1 MGIVHY
7 LLKNVELF
15 PDKTAIIFA
24 DTSLSYREITEQTRR
39 LSYALSDVGV
49 GKGTRICILLNN
61 STEFVTTM
69 LAVADL
75 GATIVPMSSTTSS
88 NAILTA
94 ISAGNI
100 EYIIGWHAALKDFF
114 DRSQEKLPLSRQ
126 HCISVGREID
136 GCLSF
141 DEILKAAPETYE
153 LGKRMIDDETDFIL
167 TMTSGSTSDPKP
179 IVFTQGTKIRRS
191 LGAQELYDITDKDI
205 TLVATPLY
213 HSISQRLVLLP
224 IITGGTSVIMQKFTS
239 KNWFTQIDRH
249 KVTFSIAVSSQLEMI
264 LRELRD
270 AEADLRSLRCI
281 VCCCSLLKNDIKSRL
296 IKEMRCDFHE
306 CYGASEVGTVSNLSP
321 ETSLEK
327 LHTVGK
333 AVPGVEV
340 KIVDDKRSPVAI
352 GEIGEIA
359 CKSTMRFSRYYN
371 NKQATQ
377 QSMEGGFFYTGDMGY
392 LDGDGY
398 LVFSGRKKEIIIT
411 GGTNVYPMDI
421 EAILNTH
428 PKVKECAVIGV
439 EDKRF
444 GEAVVA
450 FIISV
455 EGEELSSRELQRY
468 CLHRLVDYQQP
479 LAYVFVDDFPRTE
492 LGKVLKQRL
501 VNQYSG
507 YDLTAGLRNVLR
519 DNE

>member
-39 LSYALSDVGV
+39 LSYALSDIGV
-49 GKGTRICILLNN
+49 GKGTHIGILLNN
-61 STEFVTTM
+61 SIEFVTTM

-88 NAILTA
+88 NALLTA
-94 ISAGNI
+94 ISASDI
-100 EYIIGWHAALKDFF
+100 RYIIGWHAALKDFF
-114 DRSQEKLPLSRQ
+114 GCSQEKLPLSRQ

-141 DEILKAAPETYE
+141 NEMLKTVPKTYE
-153 LGKRMIDDETDFIL
+153 LGKRVIDDETDFIL

-191 LGAQELYDITDKDI
+191 LGAQELYGITDKDI

-213 HSISQRLVLLP
+213 HSISQRLVLIP
-224 IITGGTSVIMQKFTS
+224 IITGGTSVIMQKFTP
-239 KNWFTQIDRH
+239 KNWLTQIDRH

-270 AEADLRSLRCI
+270 TESDISSLRCI
-281 VCCCSLLKNDIKSRL
+281 VCCCSLLKNDIKSCL
-296 IKEMRCDFHE
+296 IKEMKCDFHE

-333 AVPGVEV
+333 AVPGVEI
-340 KIVDDKRSPVAI
+340 KIVDNRRNPVAI
-352 GEIGEIA
+352 GEIGEIS

-371 NKQATQ
+371 NEEATL
-377 QSMEGGFFYTGDMGY
+377 QSMVDGLFYTGDMGY
-392 LDGDGY
+392 LDEDGY

-450 FIISV
+450 FIISA
-455 EGEELSSRELQRY
+455 EGETLSSRELQLY
-468 CLHRLVDYQQP
+468 CLHRLVDFQQP

-492 LGKVLKQRL
+492 LGKVIRHKLTD
-501 VNQYSG
+501 QYRG
-507 YDLTAGLRNVLR
+507 YDLTSGIRTILR
-519 DNE
+519 DN

>member
-1 MGIVHY
+1 MGIIHY

-15 PDKTAIIFA
+15 PDKTAIIIA
-24 DTSLSYREITEQTRR
+24 DTSFSYQEISEQTRR
-39 LSYALSDVGV
+39 LSYALSDIGV
-49 GKGTRICILLNN
+49 GKGTHIGIFLNN
-61 STEFVTTM
+61 SIEFVTTM

-75 GATIVPMSSTTSS
+75 GATIVPMSITTSS
-88 NAILTA
+88 NALLTA
-94 ISAGNI
+94 ISASDIG
-100 EYIIGWHAALKDFF
+100 YIIGWHAALKDFF
-114 DRSQEKLPLSRQ
+114 DCSQKKLPLSRQ

-141 DEILKAAPETYE
+141 SEMLKAAPETYE

-213 HSISQRLVLLP
+213 HSISQRLVLIP
-224 IITGGTSVIMQKFTS
+224 IITGGTCVIMQKFTS

-270 AEADLRSLRCI
+270 TESDIRSLRCI
-281 VCCCSLLKNDIKSRL
+281 VCCCSLLKSDVKARL
-296 IKEMRCDFHE
+296 IKEMSCDFHE
-306 CYGASEVGTVSNLSP
+306 CYGASEVGIVSDLSP
-321 ETSLEK
+321 ETSLKK

-333 AVPGVEV
+333 AVPGVEI
-340 KIVDDKRSPVAI
+340 KIVDDKRNAVTK
-352 GEIGEIA
+352 GTVGEIA
-359 CKSTMRFSRYYN
+359 CKSTMRFPRYYN
-371 NKQATQ
+371 NEQATR
-377 QSMEGGFFYTGDMGY
+377 QSMVDGFFYTGDMGCLDEDDY
-392 LDGDGY
+392 LI
-398 LVFSGRKKEIIIT
+398 FSGRKKEIIIT

-421 EAILNTH
+421 EAVLSAH

-450 FIISV
+450 FIISK

-468 CLHRLVDYQQP
+468 CLHRLVDFQQP
-479 LAYVFVDDFPRTE
+479 QAYVFIDDFPRTE
-492 LGKVLKQRL
+492 LGKVMKQKL
-501 VNQYSG
+501 VEQYSG
-507 YDLTAGLRNVLR
+507 YDLTAEFR
-519 DNE
+519 DII

>member
-15 PDKTAIIFA
+15 PDKTAIIIA
-24 DTSLSYREITEQTRR
+24 DTSFSYQEISEQTRR
-39 LSYALSDVGV
+39 LSYALSEIGV
-49 GKGTRICILLNN
+49 GKGTHIGIFLNN
-61 STEFVTTM
+61 SIEFVTTM

-75 GATIVPMSSTTSS
+75 GATIVPMSITTSS
-88 NAILTA
+88 NALLTA
-94 ISAGNI
+94 ISASDIG
-100 EYIIGWHAALKDFF
+100 YIIGWHAALMELL
-114 DRSQEKLPLSRQ
+114 DRSREKFPLSRKY
-126 HCISVGREID
+126 CISVGREID

-141 DEILKAAPETYE
+141 NEMLKAAPETYE
-153 LGKRMIDDETDFIL
+153 LGKRLIDDETDFIL

-213 HSISQRLVLLP
+213 HSISQRLVLIP
-224 IITGGTSVIMQKFTS
+224 IVTGGTCVIMQKFTS

-264 LRELRD
+264 LQELKD
-270 AEADLRSLRCI
+270 TEADLSSLRCI
-281 VCCCSLLKNDIKSRL
+281 VCCCSLLKNDIKLRL
-296 IKEMRCDFHE
+296 IKEMKCDFHE
-306 CYGASEVGTVSNLSP
+306 CYGASEVGTVTNLSP

-333 AVPGVEV
+333 AAPGVEI
-340 KIVDDKRSPVAI
+340 KIVDDKRNPVAM

-371 NKQATQ
+371 NEEATL
-377 QSMEGGFFYTGDMGY
+377 QSMVDGLFYTGDMGY
-392 LDGDGY
+392 LDENGY

-421 EAILNTH
+421 EAVLTAH
-428 PKVKECAVIGV
+428 PKVKECAVIGA
-439 EDKRF
+439 EDNRF

-450 FIISV
+450 FIISE

-468 CLHRLVDYQQP
+468 CLHRLVDFQQP

-492 LGKVLKQRL
+492 LGKVIRRKLTD
-501 VNQYSG
+501 QYCG
-507 YDLTAGLRNVLR
+507 YDLTSEIRAIHRN
-519 DNE
+519 N

>member
-7 LLKNVELF
+7 LLKNVEFF
-15 PDKTAIIFA
+15 PDKTAIIIA
-24 DTSLSYREITEQTRR
+24 DTSFSYQEIAEKTRR
-39 LSYALSDVGV
+39 LSYALSDIGV
-49 GKGTRICILLNN
+49 GKGTHIGIFLNN
-61 STEFVTTM
+61 SIEFVTSM

-75 GATIVPMSSTTSS
+75 GATIVPMSITTSS
-88 NAILTA
+88 NALLTA
-94 ISAGNI
+94 ISASDIG
-100 EYIIGWHAALKDFF
+100 YIIGWHAALTDLL
-114 DRSQEKLPLSRQ
+114 DRSQGKFPLSRQ
-126 HCISVGREID
+126 YCISVGREID

-141 DEILKAAPETYE
+141 SEMLKDAPETYE
-153 LGKRMIDDETDFIL
+153 LGKRVIDDETDFIL

-191 LGAQELYDITDKDI
+191 LGAQELYGITDKDI

-213 HSISQRLVLLP
+213 HSISQRLVLIP
-224 IITGGTSVIMQKFTS
+224 IVTGGTCVIMQKFTS

-264 LRELRD
+264 LQDLRD
-270 AEADLRSLRCI
+270 READLNSLRCI

-333 AVPGVEV
+333 VVPGVEI
-340 KIVDDKRSPVAI
+340 KIVDDKRNPVAM

-371 NKQATQ
+371 NEEATL
-377 QSMEGGFFYTGDMGY
+377 QSMVDGLFYTGDMGY
-392 LDGDGY
+392 LDENGY

-421 EAILNTH
+421 ETVLNAH

-450 FIISV
+450 FIISA

-468 CLHRLVDYQQP
+468 CLHRLVDFQQP
-479 LAYVFVDDFPRTE
+479 LAYVFIDDFPRTE
-492 LGKVLKQRL
+492 LGKVIRHKLTD
-501 VNQYSG
+501 QYRD
-507 YDLTAGLRNVLR
+507 YDLTSEIRTIVR
-519 DNE
+519 DN

>member
-1 MGIVHY
+1 MGIAHY

-15 PDKTAIIFA
+15 PDKTAIIIA
-24 DTSLSYREITEQTRR
+24 DTSFSYQEISEQTRR
-39 LSYALSDVGV
+39 LSYALSDIGV
-49 GKGTRICILLNN
+49 GKGTHIGVFLNN
-61 STEFVTTM
+61 SIEFVTTM

-75 GATIVPMSSTTSS
+75 GATIVPMSITTSS
-88 NAILTA
+88 NALLTA
-94 ISAGNI
+94 ISASNI
-100 EYIIGWHAALKDFF
+100 GYIIGWHAALMDLL
-114 DRSQEKLPLSRQ
+114 DRSQEKFPLSRQ
-126 HCISVGREID
+126 NCISVGREID

-141 DEILKAAPETYE
+141 NEMLKAAPETYE

-213 HSISQRLVLLP
+213 HSISQRLVLIP
-224 IITGGTSVIMQKFTS
+224 IITGGTSVIMQKFTP
-239 KNWFTQIDRH
+239 KNWLTQIDRH

-264 LRELRD
+264 LQELRD
-270 AEADLRSLRCI
+270 TESDTRSLRCI
-281 VCCCSLLKNDIKSRL
+281 VCCCSLLKNDIKSLL

-333 AVPGVEV
+333 AVPGVDI
-340 KIVDDKRSPVAI
+340 KIVDDKRNPVAM

-359 CKSTMRFSRYYN
+359 CKSRMRFSRYYN
-371 NKQATQ
+371 NKEATQ
-377 QSMEGGFFYTGDMGY
+377 QSMVDGFFYTGDMGY
-392 LDGDGY
+392 LDENDY

-421 EAILNTH
+421 EAVLNGH

-450 FIISV
+450 FVISA
-455 EGEELSSRELQRY
+455 EDEELSSRELQHF
-468 CLHRLVDYQQP
+468 CLHRLADFQQP

-492 LGKVLKQRL
+492 LGKVIKRKLADQCYG
-501 VNQYSG
+501 Q
-507 YDLTAGLRNVLR
+507 DMTEELRTIL
-519 DNE
+519 ETS

>member
-15 PDKTAIIFA
+15 PDKTAIIIA
-24 DTSLSYREITEQTRR
+24 GTSLSYREITEQTRR
-39 LSYALSDVGV
+39 LSYALSDIGV
-49 GKGTRICILLNN
+49 GKGTHIGVLLNN

-94 ISAGNI
+94 ISVSNI
-100 EYIIGWHAALKDFF
+100 DYMIGWYAALEDFL
-114 DRSQEKLPLSRQ
+114 DRSHDRIPLSRQ
-126 HCISVGREID
+126 HCISVGREIG

-141 DEILKAAPETYE
+141 KEMLKIAPETYE
-153 LGKRMIDDETDFIL
+153 LGKRVIDDETDFIL

-179 IVFTQGTKIRRS
+179 IVFTQGTKIRRILS
-191 LGAQELYDITDKDI
+191 AQELYDITDKDI

-213 HSISQRLVLLP
+213 HSISQRLVLIP
-224 IITGGTSVIMQKFTS
+224 IVTGGTCVIMQKFTP

-249 KVTFSIAVSSQLEMI
+249 KVTFSIAVSSQLERI

-270 AEADLRSLRCI
+270 TEADLSTLRCI
-281 VCCCSLLKNDIKSRL
+281 VCCCSLLKSDVKSRL
-296 IKEMRCDFHE
+296 IKEMKCDFHE
-306 CYGASEVGTVSNLSP
+306 CYGASEVGIVSNLSP
-321 ETSLEK
+321 ETSLKK

-333 AVPGVEV
+333 AVPGVEI

-371 NKQATQ
+371 NEQATR
-377 QSMEGGFFYTGDMGY
+377 QSMEDGFFYTGDMGC
-392 LDGDGY
+392 LDEDGY
-398 LVFSGRKKEIIIT
+398 LIFSGRKKEIIIT

-421 EAILNTH
+421 EEVLNSH
-428 PKVKECAVIGV
+428 PKVKECAVVGV
-439 EDKRF
+439 EDKRL
-444 GEAVVA
+444 GEAVIA
-450 FIISV
+450 FIISP
-455 EGEELSSRELQRY
+455 EGEVLSSRELQRY
-468 CLHRLVDYQQP
+468 CLHRLADFQQP

-492 LGKVLKQRL
+492 LGKVVKRKL
-501 VNQYSG
+501 VEQCYG
-507 YDLTAGLRNVLR
+507 QDMTEELRNIL
-519 DNE
+519 ETS

>member
-15 PDKTAIIFA
+15 PDKTAIIIV
-24 DTSLSYREITEQTRR
+24 DTSFSYREITEQTRR
-39 LSYALSDVGV
+39 LSYALSDIGV
-49 GKGTRICILLNN
+49 GKGTHIGILLNN
-61 STEFVTTM
+61 STEFVTIM

-88 NAILTA
+88 SAIITA
-94 ISAGNI
+94 ISVSNI
-100 EYIIGWHAALKDFF
+100 DYIIGWHAALKDFF

-141 DEILKAAPETYE
+141 NEMLKAAPETYE
-153 LGKRMIDDETDFIL
+153 LGKRVFDDEIDFIM

-213 HSISQRLVLLP
+213 HSISQRLVLIP
-224 IITGGTSVIMQKFTS
+224 IITGGTSVIMQKFTT
-239 KNWFTQIDRH
+239 KNWLMQIDRH

-270 AEADLRSLRCI
+270 TESDIRSLRCI

-296 IKEMRCDFHE
+296 IKEMKCDFHE

-333 AVPGVEV
+333 AIPGVEI
-340 KIVDDKRSPVAI
+340 KIVDDKRNPVAI

-371 NKQATQ
+371 NEEATL
-377 QSMEGGFFYTGDMGY
+377 QSMVDGLFYTGDMGC
-392 LDGDGY
+392 LDEDGY

-421 EAILNTH
+421 EAVLNGH

-450 FIISV
+450 FVISA
-455 EGEELSSRELQRY
+455 EDEELSSRELQRF
-468 CLHRLVDYQQP
+468 CLHRLADFQQP

-492 LGKVLKQRL
+492 LGKVIKRKLADQCYG
-501 VNQYSG
+501 Q
-507 YDLTAGLRNVLR
+507 DMTEELRTIL
-519 DNE
+519 ETS

>member
-1 MGIVHY
+1 MGIAHY

-15 PDKTAIIFA
+15 PDKTAIIIA
-24 DTSLSYREITEQTRR
+24 DTSFSYQEISEQTRR
-39 LSYALSDVGV
+39 LSYALSDIGV
-49 GKGTRICILLNN
+49 GKGTHIGVFLNN
-61 STEFVTTM
+61 SIEFVTTM

-75 GATIVPMSSTTSS
+75 GATIVPMSITTSS
-88 NAILTA
+88 NALLTA
-94 ISAGNI
+94 ISASNI
-100 EYIIGWHAALKDFF
+100 GYIIGWHAALMDLL
-114 DRSQEKLPLSRQ
+114 DRSQEKFPLSRQ
-126 HCISVGREID
+126 NCISVGREID

-141 DEILKAAPETYE
+141 NEMLKAAPETYE

-191 LGAQELYDITDKDI
+191 LGAQELYGITDKDI

-213 HSISQRLVLLP
+213 HSISQRLVLIP
-224 IITGGTSVIMQKFTS
+224 IVTGGTCVIMQKFTS

-264 LRELRD
+264 LQELRGT
-270 AEADLRSLRCI
+270 EADLSSLRCI

-296 IKEMRCDFHE
+296 IKEMKCDFHE

-333 AVPGVEV
+333 AVPGVDI
-340 KIVDDKRSPVAI
+340 KIVDDKRNPVAM

-359 CKSTMRFSRYYN
+359 CKSRMRFSRYYN
-371 NKQATQ
+371 NKEATQ
-377 QSMEGGFFYTGDMGY
+377 QSMVDGFFYTGDMGY
-392 LDGDGY
+392 LDENDY

-421 EAILNTH
+421 EAVLNAH

-450 FIISV
+450 FIISA

-468 CLHRLVDYQQP
+468 CLHRLVDFQQP
-479 LAYVFVDDFPRTE
+479 LAYVFVDDFTRTE
-492 LGKVLKQRL
+492 LGKVIRRKLTD
-501 VNQYSG
+501 QYSD
-507 YDLTAGLRNVLR
+507 YDLTSEIRAIHRIN
-519 DNE
+519 

>member
-39 LSYALSDVGV
+39 LSYGLSDIGV
-49 GKGTRICILLNN
+49 GNETHIGILLNN
-61 STEFVTTM
+61 STEFVIAM

-88 NAILTA
+88 NALLTA
-94 ISAGNI
+94 ISVSNI
-100 EYIIGWHAALKDFF
+100 DYIIGWHAALKDFF

-141 DEILKAAPETYE
+141 NEMLKTAPEAYE
-153 LGKRMIDDETDFIL
+153 LGKSVIDDETDFIL

-191 LGAQELYDITDKDI
+191 LGAQELYGITDKDI

-213 HSISQRLVLLP
+213 HSISQRLVLIP
-224 IITGGTSVIMQKFTS
+224 IITGGTSVIMQKFTP
-239 KNWFTQIDRH
+239 KNWLTQIDRH

-270 AEADLRSLRCI
+270 TESDISSLRCI
-281 VCCCSLLKNDIKSRL
+281 VCCCSLLKNDIKSCL
-296 IKEMRCDFHE
+296 IKEMKCDFHE

-333 AVPGVEV
+333 AVPGVEI
-340 KIVDDKRSPVAI
+340 KIVDNRRNPVAI
-352 GEIGEIA
+352 GEIGEIS

-371 NKQATQ
+371 NEEATL
-377 QSMEGGFFYTGDMGY
+377 QSMVDGLFYTGDMGY
-392 LDGDGY
+392 LDEDGY

-421 EAILNTH
+421 EAVLNAH

-450 FIISV
+450 FIISA

-468 CLHRLVDYQQP
+468 CLHRLVDFQQP

-492 LGKVLKQRL
+492 LGKVIKQKL
-501 VNQYSG
+501 IEQYSG
-507 YDLTAGLRNVLR
+507 YDLTAEFR
-519 DNE
+519 DII